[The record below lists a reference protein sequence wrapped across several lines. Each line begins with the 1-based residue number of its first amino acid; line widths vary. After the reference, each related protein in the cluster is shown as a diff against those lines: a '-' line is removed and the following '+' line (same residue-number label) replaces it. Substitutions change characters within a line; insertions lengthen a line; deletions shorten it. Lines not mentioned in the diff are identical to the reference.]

1 MSFCNKTFFLLS
13 VFVYGS
19 EPKITEVVTTSEDST
34 SQDPLS
40 HNGAT
45 PAADPFL
52 VSTTT
57 YNVRRV
63 VVNICIAA
71 LMTAL
76 CTLPLSINSI

>member
-34 SQDPLS
+34 SRDSVS

-57 YNVRRV
+57 SYNISRDIL
-63 VVNICIAA
+63 NILHSRTKYPYQEIV
-71 LMTAL
+71 
-76 CTLPLSINSI
+76 SIKE

>member
-1 MSFCNKTFFLLS
+1 M
-13 VFVYGS
+13 
-19 EPKITEVVTTSEDST
+19 TTSEDST

-57 YNVRRV
+57 SYNIRRE
-63 VVNICIAA
+63 VVNILHSRTKYPYQEIV
-71 LMTAL
+71 
-76 CTLPLSINSI
+76 SIKE

>member
-1 MSFCNKTFFLLS
+1 M
-13 VFVYGS
+13 
-19 EPKITEVVTTSEDST
+19 TTSEDST

-57 YNVRRV
+57 YNIKLG
-63 VVNICIAA
+63 VVNILHSRTMYPYQEIVF
-71 LMTAL
+71 MKQ
-76 CTLPLSINSI
+76 

>member
-1 MSFCNKTFFLLS
+1 M
-13 VFVYGS
+13 
-19 EPKITEVVTTSEDST
+19 TSEDST

-57 YNVRRV
+57 SYNMRRG
-63 VVNICIAA
+63 VVNILHSCIDDGT
-71 LMTAL
+71 MYP
-76 CTLPLSINSI
+76 TLINK

>member
-1 MSFCNKTFFLLS
+1 MSFCNKNFFLVS
-13 VFVYGS
+13 VFVYGP

-34 SQDPLS
+34 SRDFVS

-57 YNVRRV
+57 SDNIRRDV
-63 VVNICIAA
+63 VYI
-71 LMTAL
+71 LHSRTK
-76 CTLPLSINSI
+76 